1 MGNSWKVCY
10 GSPQEKL
17 LEEWVAYRTAISQG
31 AMELA
36 SLQDPS
42 SQRAKELI
50 ETIAHFREFEEG
62 WLRDLYNLRVN
73 Q

>member
-1 MGNSWKVCY
+1 MGNSWKLCCV
-10 GSPQEKL
+10 SPQEKL
-17 LEEWVAYRTAISQG
+17 LEEWTIYRTVMSQG

-36 SLQDPS
+36 SLPDPS

-50 ETIAHFREFEEG
+50 EAIAHFREFEEG